1 MVVSYTNRILGVE
14 INTRRLTFRVPENYV
29 KDTAMLLKR
38 HWHDGRQ
45 TFTILEIEVLAGRL
59 GHIATSATW
68 LSFLMSHVYTSIAF
82 ALNVEHRHLIC
93 TSRDFRR
100 LIKEIKQA
108 RTPADNSA
116 SCETQSRRASFAHS
130 KAASLVHRS
139 RSKFRINPVL
149 RRELSLIHQALTTP
163 WVSFEK
169 PIGHAVDRD
178 PSGKARSDSSLSA
191 AGGYSFDM
199 KFWWHIIWPTEIR
212 QRTHRYFVRIRAENG
227 SIISI
232 NVLEYAAIIITQA
245 AATHFFT
252 VREPRADDPFPV
264 VLYEADNSTAESW
277 AVKAC
282 KASSIGRALGRLHC
296 SLMINNPVGTLLG
309 HVTSED
315 NIIAD
320 RLSRATTNPA
330 LSTEFHSLLQDFP
343 QLHLCRRFQPSHELL
358 SLIMDALLLENLAD
372 PLEASRRVLSNLG
385 RITLSDLQS

>member
-1 MVVSYTNRILGVE
+1 M
-14 INTRRLTFRVPENYV
+14 TR
-29 KDTAMLLKR
+29 
-38 HWHDGRQ
+38 
-45 TFTILEIEVLAGRL
+45 VLQAP
-59 GHIATSATW
+59 
-68 LSFLMSHVYTSIAF
+68 HVC
-82 ALNVEHRHLIC
+82 L
-93 TSRDFRR
+93 
-100 LIKEIKQA
+100 
-108 RTPADNSA
+108 RT
-116 SCETQSRRASFAHS
+116 
-130 KAASLVHRS
+130 
-139 RSKFRINPVL
+139 
-149 RRELSLIHQALTTP
+149 
-163 WVSFEK
+163 
-169 PIGHAVDRD
+169 PIGHLIRRE
-178 PSGKARSDSSLSA
+178 PSSTAWSDSCLYA
-191 AGGYSFDM
+191 AGGFSVDM
-199 KFWWHIIWPTEIR
+199 GFWWYIEWPSEVHKHTLIYR
-212 QRTHRYFVRIRAENG
+212 RNNMDGKLV
-227 SIISI
+227 SI

-252 VREPRADDPFPV
+252 VREPRADDHFPV
-264 VLYEADNSTAESW
+264 VLYKADNSTAKSW